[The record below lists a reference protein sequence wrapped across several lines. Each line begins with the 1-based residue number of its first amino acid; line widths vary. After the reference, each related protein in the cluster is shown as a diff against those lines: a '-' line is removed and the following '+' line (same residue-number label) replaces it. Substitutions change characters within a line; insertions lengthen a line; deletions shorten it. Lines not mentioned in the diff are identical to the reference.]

1 MLNILGNLWEGAHE
15 VVGITERGL
24 DAALGLLLKSTDDFS
39 VGILDVKHDGL
50 ASLTWAL
57 WHAKTELAAI
67 SVNDEDLVSSLVIDI
82 QDDVAELEWEND
94 FSKSLV
100 LTILNKVD
108 LKLWS
113 AEAQECALAW
123 LDALKEWFHVIGSW
137 NELLMFGPMPDHE
150 VHWSLTSREEL
161 SLAPSGALL
170 GFEEFWSLLLTSL
183 SKVGDVV
190 PVGHLTSRHGLEEIK
205 FLTDMHTS
213 HLLKFLKSGSLVH
226 GHHDGGLSWW
236 HLHHL
241 AALLHHD
248 WLSLLLHLHCS

>member
-1 MLNILGNLWEGAHE
+1 MLDIDSLCGECADE
-15 VVGITERGL
+15 VVGITESGL
-24 DAALGLLLKSTDDFS
+24 DASFSFLLKSSDDFTF
-39 VGILDVKHDGL
+39 VVLNIEHDMLAGI
-50 ASLTWAL
+50 TWAL
-57 WHAKTELAAI
+57 WHADTELAAVSI
-67 SVNDEDLVSSLVIDI
+67 DVVDLVSALVIDI
-82 QDDVAELEWEND
+82 QNNVATLERIHNLADVE
-94 FSKSLV
+94 V
-100 LTILNKVD
+100 LSTLNKVD
-108 LKLWS
+108 LKFWS
-113 AEAQECALAW
+113 AEAHECALAR
-123 LDALKEWFHVIGSW
+123 LDELEERLHMVGAW

-248 WLSLLLHLHCS
+248 WLSLLLHLHRS